1 MVYDWGR
8 RNPTANDEVQSVY
21 DIEPEASNA
30 RERQPSGGHVST
42 HAIAVRLVMTLGN
55 SEVVDDEIRWRYSA
69 VKQANAM

>member
-30 RERQPSGGHVST
+30 RERQPSEDT
-42 HAIAVRLVMTLGN
+42 YRRM
-55 SEVVDDEIRWRYSA
+55 R
-69 VKQANAM
+69 